1 MQEMK
6 SAWIGCMKKLFAA
19 LLFGLLVA
27 GTQAQNSG
35 AGIEGIVTDT
45 QNQPLPFVSVVIAE
59 SLNGSATGVDGRFVI
74 DDVQPGKHILQIK
87 NLGYKDN
94 EVIVDVIEGKTS
106 EVKIVLQES
115 SVDLQEVVVAG
126 KSKVRQAKEMAYAIN
141 SVNVESLHNSNQD
154 LNLVLSKTTG
164 LIVREEGGLG
174 SGFDFAINGLSG
186 NQVKFFVDGI
196 PLVSAG
202 TSLTFNNIPVN
213 LIDRAE
219 VYKGV
224 VPVHL
229 GSDALGGA
237 VNIITKESIRNFIDA
252 SYSFGS
258 FNTHRV
264 ALNANYYNQS
274 NGLTFNARGFYNYSD
289 NDYKVEVQVVDP
301 ESGTYGE
308 PQDLPRFH
316 DAYESRM
323 IQVEGGF
330 RQRNW
335 TDLFLVG
342 ATLSDNHN
350 EIQHGVS
357 MDRPYGEVFR
367 EDEVLSPFLKYKKDD
382 LFIDGLDVKS
392 YLSYTDG
399 QFLVADTSSRRYN
412 WRGEYQLNNDEN
424 IGEASWQKTLFR
436 FNDKTLIGNAGIRY
450 QFKTTQHIDFNYTLS
465 LVNRKGSDPISR
477 YETAFSQ
484 PNKLNKSIYG
494 LSYTGKFFNEKLRT
508 TLFAKFYDFHSH
520 MIDVDW
526 SGERTNYSSD
536 YNNTGYGAAVTWFFS
551 ETAQLK
557 TSVEKAYRLPE
568 GYEMFGDGLNL
579 LSNPALEPEK
589 SLNANFGIN
598 WSYREGIHL
607 LETEAN
613 LFYRDAKD
621 FIRNQAEGATS
632 RYVNQRDVLSSG
644 VEAQIRYTW
653 MRNYFISING
663 TFQNI
668 LNNTEF
674 EGQRKSNVYLDR
686 IPNIPYLFGNLALGA
701 EFFSVLCDHDRIS
714 GQLNSRFVEEYFL
727 KWPSQGDPERKYVIP
742 RQISHNAEMT
752 YSLHD
757 GKYNVAFEVRNLL
770 DGKLYDHFRLQK
782 PGRSF
787 YVKLRCYISK

>member
-6 SAWIGCMKKLFAA
+6 SAGIKGIKRLLGV
-19 LLFGLLVA
+19 LLFGLLGA
-27 GTQAQNSG
+27 GVQAQNS
-35 AGIEGIVTDT
+35 AITIEGIVTDK
-45 QNQPLPFVSVVIAE
+45 QNQPLPFASVVVDE
-59 SLNGSATGVDGRFVI
+59 SLKGTATDVDGHFI
-74 DDVQPGKHILQIK
+74 IKDIEPGDHILQIK
-87 NLGYKDN
+87 SLGYEEKMVN
-94 EVIVDVIEGKTS
+94 VEAVAGKTT
-106 EVKIVLQES
+106 EVTVVLQES
-115 SVDLQEVVVAG
+115 SVDLPEVVVSG
-126 KSKVRQAKEMAYAIN
+126 KSKVRQVQEKAYAIN

-154 LNLVLSKTTG
+154 LNLVLNKTTG

-186 NQVKFFVDGI
+186 NQVKFFIDGI
-196 PLVSAG
+196 PLVNAG
-202 TSLTFNNIPVN
+202 TSMTFNNIPVN

-237 VNIITKESIRNFIDA
+237 VNIITKESVNNFFDA

-258 FNTHRV
+258 FNTHRIS
-264 ALNANYYNQS
+264 LNANYYNKD
-274 NGLTFNARGFYNYSD
+274 NGVTFNARGFYNYSD
-289 NDYKVEVQVVDP
+289 NDYKVEVRVVDP
-301 ESGTYGE
+301 ETGTYGE
-308 PQDLPRFH
+308 PQNLPRFH

-323 IQVEGGF
+323 LQVEGGF

-335 TDLFLVG
+335 ADLFLVG
-342 ATLSDNHN
+342 ATWSDNHN

-382 LFIDGLDVKS
+382 IFIDGLDVKS

-399 QFLVADTSSRRYN
+399 QFLVADTSSHRYN
-412 WRGEYQLNNDEN
+412 WRGEYQVNNDEN

-436 FNDKTLIGNAGIRY
+436 FNDKTFIGNAGIRY
-450 QFKTTQHIDFNYTLS
+450 QFSSTQHFDFNYTLS
-465 LVNRKGSDPISR
+465 SVSRKGSDPISR
-477 YETAFSQ
+477 YETAFNQ
-484 PNKLNKSIYG
+484 PNQLNKSIYG
-494 LSYTGKFFNEKLRT
+494 LSYTGKFFNEKLST
-508 TLFAKFYDFHSH
+508 TLFAKFYDFHSY
-520 MIDVDW
+520 MIDVVW
-526 SGERTNYSSD
+526 SGDRTTYTSD
-536 YNNTGYGAAVTWFFS
+536 YNNVGYGTAVTWFFS
-551 ETAQLK
+551 ETGQLK
-557 TSVEKAYRLPE
+557 ASVEKAYRLPE

-579 LSNPALEPEK
+579 LNNPDLEPEK

-632 RYVNQRDVLSSG
+632 RYVNQRDVRSSG
-644 VEAQIRYTW
+644 VESQIRYTW
-653 MRNYFISING
+653 MRNYFISLNG
-663 TFQNI
+663 TYQNI

-674 EGQRKSNVYLDR
+674 ERERKSNVYLDR

-701 EFFSVLCDHDRIS
+701 EFFSVLRDHDRIS

-727 KWPSQGDPERKYVIP
+727 KWPTQGDPERKYVIP
-742 RQISHNAEMT
+742 RQISHNAELT
-752 YSLHD
+752 YSLD
-757 GKYNVAFEVRNLL
+757 EGKYNVAFEVRNLA
-770 DGKLYDHFRLQK
+770 DAKLYDHFRLQK
-782 PGRSF
+782 PGRS
-787 YVKLRCYISK
+787 YNIKLRCYISK